1 MLGFPRKT
9 KQPQKPREAKDI
21 VKESDKALMITE
33 KAGDVQIHVLKN
45 IRYRNEVKG
54 ILQEALD
61 SYLTNPVLNTLLNVF
76 KGLRGE
82 VIELKKQVEKLTGD
96 KNEGKEKENKKETPK

>member
-1 MLGFPRKT
+1 MFGLPKRT
-9 KQPQKPREAKDI
+9 SQPQKPREAKDI

-33 KAGDVQIHVLKN
+33 KAGDVRIHALKN
-45 IRYRNEVKG
+45 IKYRNEVKG

-82 VIELKKQVEKLTGD
+82 IAELKKLVEKPTGD
-96 KNEGKEKENKKETPK
+96 KNEGKESKKETRK

>member
-9 KQPQKPREAKDI
+9 RQPQKPREAKDI

-45 IRYRNEVKG
+45 IKYRNEVKG

-82 VIELKKQVEKLTGD
+82 VSELKKEIAKLTGD
-96 KNEGKEKENKKETPK
+96 KNEGKEKEDKKETSK

>member
-82 VIELKKQVEKLTGD
+82 ISELKKQVEKLTGD
-96 KNEGKEKENKKETPK
+96 KNEEKENKKETPK

>member
-1 MLGFPRKT
+1 MFGIPKRT

-45 IRYRNEVKG
+45 VKYRNEVKG

-61 SYLTNPVLNTLLNVF
+61 SYMTNPVLNTLLNVF

-82 VIELKKQVEKLTGD
+82 VLELKKEIAKLTGD
-96 KNEGKEKENKKETPK
+96 KNEEKENKKETHK